1 MESWQ
6 AYFTS
11 HFYAMKMRPVSAFD
25 PSGFL
30 IVITAFLLLVGVVA
44 ATARALV
51 SSQGLVLR
59 SRVEKNLQDMS
70 DYVSDQRTKVE
81 ENLQYIKGRAIDHS
95 GRQGFIAEM
104 LSYAYLSRLAFSLS
118 IFAIASYLN
127 TLAAVIAG
135 LTVAICRWRTPN
147 VVILDLNKQDTGS
160 KTLPDLGHDLFKY
173 VMTKIYGQ
181 TTYIEWF
188 DLPDE
193 FLAAVGTLVAVVLA
207 LHPRRLLILRR
218 FCFIFAIINLM
229 RACCVAVTSLPDASP
244 MCISQF
250 ESERGDYKAFPM
262 FPKCVACPFLPSV
275 LCNVARRGSVTSVQ
289 VCYFLTL
296 LFADCRAFYRAWKVL
311 IRPSQHITCGDMIFS
326 GHAVFLMLCAMF
338 ARTYCVHSELNT
350 PFTRRYSCVLWMVR
364 YYVYA
369 GSAFGVFA
377 IVGTRLHY
385 TLDVLIAIYITGQ
398 VWFTYHW
405 LTAHPQ
411 NSFAVLN
418 WLEHEEVH
426 FIDHNAYRK
435 ARRSGSVG
443 DRPSEKVE

>member
-1 MESWQ
+1 MESWTD
-6 AYFTS
+6 YFTS
-11 HFYAMKMRPVSAFD
+11 HFYAMKARPVSAFD
-25 PSGFL
+25 PSGFI
-30 IVITAFLLLVGVVA
+30 IVISFFLLLVGVVA

-51 SSQGLVLR
+51 SSRGLLLR

-70 DYVSDQRTKVE
+70 DY
-81 ENLQYIKGRAIDHS
+81 IKDRAIDHS

-127 TLAAVIAG
+127 TLAAVVAG
-135 LTVAICRWRTPN
+135 WRTPN
-147 VVILDLNKQDTGS
+147 VVILNLAKESTS
-160 KTLPDLGHDLFKY
+160 LKTLPDLGHDLFKF
-173 VMTKIYGQ
+173 VMTKIYGH

-193 FLAAVGTLVAVVLA
+193 FLAAVGGLTSFILI

-250 ESERGDYKAFPM
+250 DTERGDYKSLPI
-262 FPKCVACPFLPSV
+262 FPKAIF
-275 LCNVARRGSVTSVQ
+275 
-289 VCYFLTL
+289 
-296 LFADCRAFYRAWKVL
+296 RAWKVL

-326 GHAVFLMLCAMF
+326 GHAVFLILCCMF
-338 ARTYCVHSELNT
+338 ARTYCVRSELNT
-350 PFTRRYSCVLWMVR
+350 PFTRRYPYVLWMIR
-364 YYVYA
+364 YYNYIL
-369 GSAFGVFA
+369 SACGIFA

-385 TLDVLIAIYITGQ
+385 TLDVLIAIYITIQ

-405 LTAHPQ
+405 LMNHPES
-411 NSFAVLN
+411 SFSVIN
-418 WLEHEEVH
+418 WLEHAEVH
-426 FIDHNAYRK
+426 LVDHNAYRK
-435 ARRSGSVG
+435 ARRSGSLS
-443 DRPSEKVE
+443 DRIEKID

>member
-1 MESWQ
+1 MGGRTPSSAAAHAMESWQ

-70 DYVSDQRTKVE
+70 DYVSGQRTKVE

-135 LTVAICRWRTPN
+135 WRTPN

-262 FPKCVACPFLPSV
+262 FPKCVACPFLAS
-275 LCNVARRGSVTSVQ
+275 
-289 VCYFLTL
+289 
-296 LFADCRAFYRAWKVL
+296 
-311 IRPSQHITCGDMIFS
+311 
-326 GHAVFLMLCAMF
+326 
-338 ARTYCVHSELNT
+338 YCVHSELNT

>member
-1 MESWQ
+1 MESWTD
-6 AYFTS
+6 YFTS
-11 HFYAMKMRPVSAFD
+11 HFYAMKARPVSAFD
-25 PSGFL
+25 PSGFI
-30 IVITAFLLLVGVVA
+30 IVISFFLLLVGVVA

-51 SSQGLVLR
+51 SSQGLILR

-70 DYVSDQRTKVE
+70 DYVSDQRTRVG

-135 LTVAICRWRTPN
+135 WRTPN
-147 VVILDLNKQDTGS
+147 VVILDLAKESTS
-160 KTLPDLGHDLFKY
+160 HKTLPDLGHDLFKV
-173 VMTKIYGQ
+173 VMTKIYGH

-193 FLAAVGTLVAVVLA
+193 FLAAVGMLTSFILI

-250 ESERGDYKAFPM
+250 DSEERGNYKSLPIFPKAF
-262 FPKCVACPFLPSV
+262 F
-275 LCNVARRGSVTSVQ
+275 
-289 VCYFLTL
+289 
-296 LFADCRAFYRAWKVL
+296 RAWKVL

-326 GHAVFLMLCAMF
+326 GHAVFLILCCMF
-338 ARTYCVHSELNT
+338 ASTYCIRSELNT
-350 PFTRRYSCVLWMVR
+350 PFTRRFPCVLWMIR
-364 YYVYA
+364 YYNYIL
-369 GSAFGVFA
+369 SACGIFA

-385 TLDVLIAIYITGQ
+385 TLDVLIAIYITIQ

-405 LTAHPQ
+405 LMNHPES
-411 NSFAVLN
+411 SFALIN

-426 FIDHNAYRK
+426 VVDHNAYRK
-435 ARRSGSVG
+435 ARRSGSLS
-443 DRPSEKVE
+443 DRIDKID

>member
-1 MESWQ
+1 MESWTD
-6 AYFTS
+6 YFTS
-11 HFYAMKMRPVSAFD
+11 HFYAMKARPVSAFD
-25 PSGFL
+25 PSGFI
-30 IVITAFLLLVGVVA
+30 IVVSFFLLLVGVVA

-51 SSQGLVLR
+51 SSRGLVLR

-70 DYVSDQRTKVE
+70 DYVSDQRTRVG

-135 LTVAICRWRTPN
+135 WRTPN
-147 VVILDLNKQDTGS
+147 VVILSLAKESTNL
-160 KTLPDLGHDLFKY
+160 KTLPDLGHDLFKF
-173 VMTKIYGQ
+173 VMTKIYGH

-193 FLAAVGTLVAVVLA
+193 FLAAVGTLTSFILI

-250 ESERGDYKAFPM
+250 DSERGDYKSLPM
-262 FPKCVACPFLPSV
+262 FPK
-275 LCNVARRGSVTSVQ
+275 
-289 VCYFLTL
+289 
-296 LFADCRAFYRAWKVL
+296 AFFRAWKVL

-326 GHAVFLMLCAMF
+326 GHAVFLMLCCMF
-338 ARTYCVHSELNT
+338 ARTYCSRSELNT
-350 PFTRRYSCVLWMVR
+350 PFTRRYPCVLWMIR
-364 YYVYA
+364 YYNYIL
-369 GSAFGVFA
+369 SAFGLFA

-385 TLDVLIAIYITGQ
+385 TLDVLIAIYITAQ

-405 LTAHPQ
+405 LMNHPE
-411 NSFAVLN
+411 NSFAVIN

-426 FIDHNAYRK
+426 LVDHNAYRK
-435 ARRSGSVG
+435 ARRSGSQG
-443 DRPSEKVE
+443 ERIEKID